1 MADKKPNFEVLEGY
15 ADDVLAI
22 SAHSKITTE
31 DYENVLIPEFE
42 KKARAEGKVKLL
54 LIFGDDFTGYSVG
67 AAWDDAKF
75 GFLHLKEMAG
85 LAVVSDVEWLRL
97 GVKALAPFIHGPV
110 ALFHS
115 DELAEATKWVNEWKH
130 HTRGKP
136 AVEVAAK
143 LPTLEDKA

>member
-22 SAHSKITTE
+22 AAHSKITTE

-42 KKARAEGKVKLL
+42 KKAHAEGKVKLL
-54 LIFGDDFTGYSVG
+54 LIFGDNFTGYSVG

-75 GFLHLKEMAG
+75 GFLHLNEIAG
-85 LAVVSDVEWLRL
+85 IAVVSDVQWLRL
-97 GVKALAPFIHGPV
+97 GLKALAPFIHGPV

-115 DELAEATKWVNEWKH
+115 NELGEATKWVNEWKH
-130 HTRGKP
+130 GSHVKP